1 MKEEFDIERIKALT
15 KIHQKPRQKIF
26 SFWDTRFD
34 YFILSPMGSLTT
46 LRTGNLICA
55 KPDIINPLAT
65 EGIFEGFSS
74 SAEDAAEELFREFL
88 QQIRLL
94 GYRFQNK
101 LSSEESFSKDLQ
113 PLLANLKAEQTA
125 NVNACIISSPDDL
138 WMGALAKVS
147 IEIVK
152 RSAKSNIMDFEERGY
167 FLSPEEQVKKH
178 VEILFEECKSNKA
191 YAQELG
197 SYLKE
202 HDLFEEYEDR
212 FLNLFKS

>member
-1 MKEEFDIERIKALT
+1 MKEDFDIERIKALT

-34 YFILSPMGSLTT
+34 YFILSPMGSFTT

-125 NVNACIISSPDDL
+125 NLNACIISSPDDL

-191 YAQELG
+191 YAQELD

-202 HDLFEEYEDR
+202 HDLFDEYEDR
-212 FLNLFKS
+212 FLNLFKP